1 MRNIF
6 LIRTVRIYALLALL
20 ALLALTTV
28 TFGSLPSHAEE
39 FVYELDTV
47 RDVDVSTGIDLDL
60 RCGNTNSLR
69 LEADSEDAFE
79 FSNRE
84 GSLRLSRAGQG
95 WSSSSYDWAGPIAA
109 QMVVRSLPKSFAVS
123 SGTVAHIA
131 DCEINR
137 GDVAADISSGSRM
150 RIVGMDGDIRRFSV
164 RASSGAGFVMNAKLE
179 LQQADLT
186 VSSGGSVSL
195 ADDVTVRELIVG
207 ISSCAFVDA
216 CGASEAVSGR
226 ISSGGRLAV
235 GTDAEIQ
242 GLESSSGAHVR
253 TDC

>member
-6 LIRTVRIYALLALL
+6 LIRTVRIYALLALP
-20 ALLALTTV
+20 TMM
-28 TFGSLPSHAEE
+28 FGSLPSHAEE

-123 SGTVAHIA
+123 SGAVAHIA

-150 RIVGMDGDIRRFSV
+150 RMVDMDGDIRRFSV
-164 RASSGAGFVMNAKLE
+164 RASSGAGFVLNAKLV
-179 LQQADLT
+179 QQADLT

-195 ADDVTVRELIVG
+195 ADDVIVRELIVG
-207 ISSCAFVDA
+207 VSSGAFVDA

-226 ISSGGRLAV
+226 ISSGGRLTV

>member
-6 LIRTVRIYALLALL
+6 LIRTVRIYALLAL
-20 ALLALTTV
+20 TTMM
-28 TFGSLPSHAEE
+28 FGSLPSHAEE

-95 WSSSSYDWAGPIAA
+95 WPSSPYDWAGPIAA

-123 SGTVAHIA
+123 SGAVAHIA

-150 RIVGMDGDIRRFSV
+150 RIVDMDGDIRRFSV

-195 ADDVTVRELIVG
+195 ADDVIVRDLIVG
-207 ISSCAFVDA
+207 ISSGAFVDA

-226 ISSGGRLAV
+226 ISSGARLTV
-235 GTDAEIQ
+235 GADAEIQ

>member
-6 LIRTVRIYALLALL
+6 LIRTVRIYALLAL
-20 ALLALTTV
+20 TTV
-28 TFGSLPSHAEE
+28 MFGSLPSHAEE

-69 LEADSEDAFE
+69 LEAGSEDAFE

-123 SGTVAHIA
+123 SG
-131 DCEINR
+131 
-137 GDVAADISSGSRM
+137 
-150 RIVGMDGDIRRFSV
+150 
-164 RASSGAGFVMNAKLE
+164 
-179 LQQADLT
+179 
-186 VSSGGSVSL
+186 GSVSL
-195 ADDVTVRELIVG
+195 ADDVIVRELIVG
-207 ISSCAFVDA
+207 ISSGAFVDA

-226 ISSGGRLAV
+226 ISSGARLTV

>member
-6 LIRTVRIYALLALL
+6 LVRTVRIYALLAL
-20 ALLALTTV
+20 TTV
-28 TFGSLPSHAEE
+28 MFGSLPSHAEE

-123 SGTVAHIA
+123 SGAVAHIA

-150 RIVGMDGDIRRFSV
+150 RMVDMDGDIRRFSV
-164 RASSGAGFVMNAKLE
+164 RASSGAGFVLNAKLV
-179 LQQADLT
+179 QQADLT

>member
-6 LIRTVRIYALLALL
+6 LIRTVRIYALLAL
-20 ALLALTTV
+20 TTMM
-28 TFGSLPSHAEE
+28 FGSLPSHAEE

-95 WSSSSYDWAGPIAA
+95 WSSSSYDWEGPIAA

-123 SGTVAHIA
+123 SGAVAHIA

-150 RIVGMDGDIRRFSV
+150 RIVDMDGDIRRFSV

-179 LQQADLT
+179 PQQADLA

-195 ADDVTVRELIVG
+195 ADDVIVRELIVG
-207 ISSCAFVDA
+207 ISSGAFVDA

-226 ISSGGRLAV
+226 ISSGGRLTV

>member
-6 LIRTVRIYALLALL
+6 LVRTVRIYALLAL
-20 ALLALTTV
+20 TTV
-28 TFGSLPSHAEE
+28 MFGSLPSHAEE

-123 SGTVAHIA
+123 SGAVAHIA

-150 RIVGMDGDIRRFSV
+150 RMVDMDGDIRRFSV
-164 RASSGAGFVMNAKLE
+164 RASSGAGFVLNAKLV
-179 LQQADLT
+179 QQADLT

-195 ADDVTVRELIVG
+195 ADDVTVQELIVG